1 MKAFLI
7 VEFHFDKIIRA
18 NMSFVLANGMFA
30 FLFLK
35 LSFSIQFLS
44 VFYVLDNKCLKC
56 LRKVIKYTENIH
68 KVP

>member
-1 MKAFLI
+1 
-7 VEFHFDKIIRA
+7 
-18 NMSFVLANGMFA
+18 MSFVIANGMFA

-35 LSFSIQFLS
+35 LSFIIQFFLY
-44 VFYVLDNKCLKC
+44 FTFWDNKYLKC